1 MINKKGI
8 SAVVANVLIVL
19 LVVAAVAII
28 WAVINPVLRGA
39 GDDIAAA
46 SDCQL
51 VNLKAID
58 CTVGIPEGFCSDGT
72 SEDEDACTTAGGTW
86 TNESMGS
93 VLSERGQGG
102 PEDLYGVRISVEGK
116 GICDKP
122 MNFPV
127 TASYDIDL
135 TGCGDIQGILEGGD
149 KVTVNGMLDAE
160 TPCVSVGVDGFTC
173 VAP

>member
-58 CTVGIPEGFCSDGT
+58 CTVGYCVENPSLM
-72 SEDEDACTTAGGTW
+72 DEVVCTNAGNNW
-86 TNESMGS
+86 SKGS

-122 MNFPV
+122 MSFPV

-135 TGCGDIQGILEGGD
+135 TDCVDIIGSLEDED